1 MASEGGGG
9 SGHGGGRGLLL
20 VWDVSADQEEPWR
33 RLLQEL
39 SDARWEE
46 EYVQSRRCLGISTES
61 VWLVAKPLGGG
72 RAVVYLEALEDPE
85 WVLGEL
91 AASKAPFDSW
101 YSGGMRKL
109 FGFDLA
115 RLPRVGSGELLFA
128 WRDGDVPGEH
138 EGPNNS

>member
-1 MASEGGGG
+1 M
-9 SGHGGGRGLLL
+9 

-46 EYVQSRRCLGISTES
+46 EYVQSRRCLGISIVS

-85 WVLGEL
+85 WALGEL
-91 AASKAPFDSW
+91 AASKAPFDLW

-109 FGFDLA
+109 FGFDLVWV
-115 RLPRVGSGELLFA
+115 PRAGSGELLFA